1 MKRPEEYIHALGRFS
16 GAPGLH
22 RIRALLAALGDPQ
35 CALRFVHLAGTN
47 GKGSTAT
54 MTAEVVRRAGYR
66 VGLFTS
72 PYLVAFEER
81 IRVNGAMIGQ
91 DDLARLTARVR
102 DAVSML
108 SLPEGEH
115 IGEFEFVTAVGMLYF
130 IEQACDL
137 VVLETGLGG
146 EFDATNAIEPPLV
159 AAITSISLDHTAVL
173 GDTVEQI
180 ARTKA
185 GIIKRG
191 SAVVCA
197 YGQPDGARREIEAAC
212 ARVGA
217 PLTIPA
223 PADEVVCTLDG
234 SHFRV
239 GERTYRVSLIGRH
252 QVENALTVLAIVDAL
267 RGAGFVLPE
276 DALRD
281 GLAAAR
287 IAGRLEIVA
296 SAPLTILDGA
306 HNPGG
311 IAALT
316 DTLDTLLGGRRLLLV
331 LGMVRDKAVEPCI
344 AALAVRASAVFA
356 CAPDNE
362 RALPAEQLAAL
373 AARDC
378 AEVHTCASVA
388 DAYAAARRQSTE
400 KDCILLCGSLYL
412 VGEAEK
418 IFTARQNTAQ

>member
-1 MKRPEEYIHALGRFS
+1 MKRPEDYIHALGRFS

-35 CALRFVHLAGTN
+35 RALRFVHLAGTN
-47 GKGSTAT
+47 GKGSTAA
-54 MTAEVVRRAGYR
+54 MTAEIVLRAGYR

-81 IRVNGAMIGQ
+81 IRVNGEMIGQ
-91 DDLARLTARVR
+91 DDLARLTDRVR
-102 DAVSML
+102 AAVSML

-130 IEQACDL
+130 VERACDL

-146 EFDATNAIEPPLV
+146 EFDATNAIDPPLV

-185 GIIKRG
+185 GIIKQG
-191 SAVVCA
+191 STVVCA
-197 YGQPDGARREIEAAC
+197 YGQPDGARCEIEAVC

-217 PLTIPA
+217 SLTIPV
-223 PADEVVCTLDG
+223 PATEVECGLDG
-234 SHFRV
+234 SHFCAA
-239 GERTYRVSLIGRH
+239 GHTYRLSLIGRH
-252 QVENALTVLAIVDAL
+252 QVDNALTVLAIVGAL
-267 RGAGFVLPE
+267 RDRGFFLPE
-276 DALRD
+276 DAVRD
-281 GLAAAR
+281 GLAGTR
-287 IAGRLEIVA
+287 FAGRLERV
-296 SAPLTILDGA
+296 STAPLTLLDGA

-311 IAALT
+311 VAALT
-316 DTLDTLLGGRRLLLV
+316 DTLDTLIGKRRLLLV
-331 LGMVRDKAVEPCI
+331 MGMVRDKAVESCV
-344 AALAVRASAVFA
+344 AALATRATAFFA
-356 CAPDNE
+356 CAPNNE
-362 RALPAEQLAAL
+362 RALPADALAAL

-378 AEVHTCASVA
+378 TEVHVCESVA
-388 DAYAAARRQSTE
+388 HAYTAARRNATE
-400 KDCILLCGSLYL
+400 SDCILICGSLYL

-418 IFTARQNTAQ
+418 IFTTRQNMAQ